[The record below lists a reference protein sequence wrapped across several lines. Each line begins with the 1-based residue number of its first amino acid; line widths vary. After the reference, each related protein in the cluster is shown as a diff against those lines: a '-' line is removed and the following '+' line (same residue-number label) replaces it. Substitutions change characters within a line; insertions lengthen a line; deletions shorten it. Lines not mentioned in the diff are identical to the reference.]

1 MYRIPDGFGLVKE
14 NMELSLNQEQL
25 LAAEQIFREWQEPD
39 PRPALLFGV
48 TGKRKD
54 PGLYAPDPE
63 GTGGG
68 KNRRSC

>member
-39 PRPALLFGV
+39 PRPALLS
-48 TGKRKD
+48 
-54 PGLYAPDPE
+54 E
-63 GTGGG
+63 
-68 KNRRSC
+68 